1 MEGEFKH
8 ALHDNVG
15 PGDVRWGTVVFSRKS
30 SGEPSC
36 PLSTAE
42 QHLKANS

>member
-15 PGDVRWGTVVFSRKS
+15 SGEVRWGTVVSCRKS

-42 QHLKANS
+42 QHLQTNG